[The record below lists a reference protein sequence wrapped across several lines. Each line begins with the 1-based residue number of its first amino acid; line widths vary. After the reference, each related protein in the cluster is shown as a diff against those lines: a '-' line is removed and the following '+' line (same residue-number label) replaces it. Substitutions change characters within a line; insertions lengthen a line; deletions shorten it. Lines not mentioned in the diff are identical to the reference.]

1 LTVKDVPL
9 PMLVTFCTCAT
20 PEPPSGPASLPP
32 PDPELLPDPP
42 LLPPFDPEPP
52 PDPLLL
58 PEVEPEPL
66 VEPELLDDTD
76 ASPPPSWVVAAASSP
91 EVPLPCGGVPTPLSP
106 AWPPVSPSKPTRAHP
121 EHMVAH
127 KTTERARRAETAILA
142 L

>member
-1 LTVKDVPL
+1 LIVKDVPL

-32 PDPELLPDPP
+32 PDPPP
-42 LLPPFDPEPP
+42 LPLLDPEPP

-66 VEPELLDDTD
+66 LEPELLDDTD
-76 ASPPPSWVVAAASSP
+76 ASPPPSWVAAAASSP
-91 EVPLPCGGVPTPLSP
+91 DVPLPCGGVPTPLSSP
-106 AWPPVSPSKPTRAHP
+106 ASPPVSPSKPTRAHP

-127 KTTERARRAETAILA
+127 KTTARARRAGTAILA